1 MGHLFISLNF
11 HCGVFVCICWPHCGG
26 YLKLPKEKKPP
37 PFPYTGL
44 LMLGIDW
51 GINYTFHSHVN
62 KRNFKM
68 IAWGPK
74 PFFAQEPFYANWTVF
89 GTPRKGQEPFSQ
101 ASIILKMIQEPRK
114 IETTAHRASLY
125 SCGLQVLQAQGL
137 VVHNMN
143 SLQIFTD
150 LGFNIMGD
158 ELLLNFGTKF
168 QP

>member
-1 MGHLFISLNF
+1 
-11 HCGVFVCICWPHCGG
+11 
-26 YLKLPKEKKPP
+26 
-37 PFPYTGL
+37 
-44 LMLGIDW
+44 
-51 GINYTFHSHVN
+51 
-62 KRNFKM
+62 
-68 IAWGPK
+68 
-74 PFFAQEPFYANWTVF
+74 
-89 GTPRKGQEPFSQ
+89 
-101 ASIILKMIQEPRK
+101 MIQEPRK
-114 IETTAHRASLY
+114 IETTAHRVSLY